1 MTNRLIKEL
10 PPEDRPR
17 EKLILHGP
25 QVLSTSELLAILIR
39 TGTKEKSAL
48 EIARELTA
56 NEMKLRNLAS
66 VHSVEQLV
74 KTKGLGPAKAT
85 TILAA
90 LELGK
95 RIACASTLERDGIS
109 APEDGA
115 ALLMPRLRY
124 ETNEHF
130 IIVLLN
136 AKNKVM
142 LVEQISEGSLNS
154 SVVHPREVFSPAVL
168 CHAAA
173 ILVGH
178 NHPSGDPTPSRE
190 DRSLT
195 DVLVQTGK
203 IMGIPLLDHIVIGDG
218 TYFSFKEHGYL

>member
-1 MTNRLIKEL
+1 MTNYLIKEL
-10 PPEDRPR
+10 PREDRPR
-17 EKLILHGP
+17 EKLMLHGAK
-25 QVLSTSELLAILIR
+25 VLSTSELLAILIR
-39 TGTKEKSAL
+39 TGTQNKSAL

-56 NEMKLRNLAS
+56 NDMKLRDLAS
-66 VHSVEQLV
+66 CNKVGQLV

-95 RIACASTLERDGIS
+95 RIAYASTLEREGIS
-109 APEDGA
+109 SPEEA
-115 ALLMPRLRY
+115 AAILMPRLRY
-124 ETNEHF
+124 EINEHF
-130 IIVLLN
+130 LIVLLN

-154 SVVHPREVFSPAVL
+154 SVVHPREVFAPAVL
-168 CHAAA
+168 HHAAA

-195 DVLVQTGK
+195 DALVQTGN

>member
-1 MTNRLIKEL
+1 M
-10 PPEDRPR
+10 
-17 EKLILHGP
+17 
-25 QVLSTSELLAILIR
+25 LSTSELLAILIR

-136 AKNKVM
+136 AKNKVI

-168 CHAAA
+168 HHGWFIAYAPADKPTLVVICIVEQGGYGSVASVPIVKS
-173 ILVGH
+173 ILEYAFGQ
-178 NHPSGDPTPSRE
+178 STQKQG
-190 DRSLT
+190 
-195 DVLVQTGK
+195 G
-203 IMGIPLLDHIVIGDG
+203 
-218 TYFSFKEHGYL
+218 

>member
-1 MTNRLIKEL
+1 MKNYLIKEL
-10 PPEDRPR
+10 PKEDRPR
-17 EKLILHGP
+17 EKLISHGP

-39 TGTKEKSAL
+39 TGTKKRSAL

-56 NEMKLRNLAS
+56 NDMKLCDLAR
-66 VHSVEQLV
+66 VNKVEQLQ

-85 TILAA
+85 AILAA

-95 RIACASTLERDGIS
+95 RIACASTLDREGIS
-109 APEDGA
+109 SPEDCA

-124 ETNEHF
+124 EINEHF

>member
-1 MTNRLIKEL
+1 M
-10 PPEDRPR
+10 
-17 EKLILHGP
+17 LHGAK
-25 QVLSTSELLAILIR
+25 VLSPSELLAILIR
-39 TGTKEKSAL
+39 TGTKNKSAL

-56 NEMKLRNLAS
+56 NEMKLRDLAS
-66 VHSVEQLV
+66 FNKVEQLV

-95 RIACASTLERDGIS
+95 RIAYASTLEREGIS
-109 APEDGA
+109 SPEEGA

-124 ETNEHF
+124 EINEPF
-130 IIVLLN
+130 LIVLLN

-154 SVVHPREVFSPAVL
+154 SVVHPREVFAPAVL
-168 CHAAA
+168 RHAAA

-195 DVLVQTGK
+195 DALAQTGN
-203 IMGIPLLDHIVIGDG
+203 IMGIPLLDHIVIGYG

>member
-1 MTNRLIKEL
+1 M
-10 PPEDRPR
+10 
-17 EKLILHGP
+17 LHGP
-25 QVLSTSELLAILIR
+25 QILSTSELLAILIR
-39 TGTKEKSAL
+39 TGTREKSAL

-56 NEMKLRNLAS
+56 SEIKLRELAT
-66 VHSVEQLV
+66 VHSVKQLV

-95 RIACASTLERDGIS
+95 RIAFADTLERGSIS

-130 IIVLLN
+130 VIVLLN

-168 CHAAA
+168 HHAAA

-178 NHPSGDPTPSRE
+178 NHPSGDPTPSKE

-195 DVLVQTGK
+195 DILVQTGV

-218 TYFSFKEHGYL
+218 KYFSFKEHGYL